1 MMKISH
7 KILYAFLLVFAI
19 SGCTKLD
26 EEQFGRLSPA
36 NYYKTEQEALS
47 SVLGIYQALQQVAHI
62 GDPWRISEFG
72 TDEFIVPGRASGGW
86 FDQNN
91 IDMMNHAVRPD
102 NQAIGRAWKQ
112 IFQVIGTANAVIES
126 LNSSPSAASFKAVAA
141 EAKALRAYGYFYAM
155 DLWGNV
161 PIATQARIDPANLP
175 ATNSRAEVFRFVEQE
190 MIAAAADLPSVTSV
204 NRTSYYPRLTR
215 EAVYTAL
222 ATLYLNAEVYT
233 STAKWAEANAMC
245 DNVIRTNAYTLEANT
260 VDNFKATNE
269 ANSKEIIFAFS
280 IDPSRTSG
288 SNQFILYAQPAL
300 DQQRYGLPFA
310 PANGYSTYQ
319 EALDRYENID
329 NRKKLIEYG
338 PQTYP
343 DGRPLAD
350 AKGVQ
355 LNLVAVKDYTSAQ
368 DNEGY
373 RVLKYVPD
381 GVKWAGSSA
390 DNDLILTRYADI
402 LLTKAEAL
410 FRTGSTG
417 DALTLLNQI
426 RARSN
431 ASTLGAITLQ
441 NIEDERAREFIWEGH
456 RRRDMIRF
464 GSFFNKTWTFKTTID
479 PVWKGIYPIPT
490 EQLGSNP
497 KLKQNPNY

>member
-1 MMKISH
+1 MKISY
-7 KILYAFLLVFAI
+7 KLFYSFLLFI
-19 SGCTKLD
+19 LLSGCTKLD
-26 EEQFGRLSPA
+26 EEQFGRLSPT

-47 SVLGIYQALQQVAHI
+47 SVLGIYQSLQQVAHI
-62 GDPWRISEFG
+62 GDPWRISELG
-72 TDEFIVPGRASGGW
+72 TDEYIVPGRASGGW

-91 IDMMNHAVRPD
+91 IDMMMHNVRPD

-126 LNSSPSAASFKAVAA
+126 LESSPSAANFKTVMA

-161 PIATQARIDPANLP
+161 PIATKARIDPANLP
-175 ATNSRAEVFRFVEQE
+175 ATNTRAEVFSFVEKE
-190 MIAAAADLPSVTSV
+190 MIAATADLPSVTTV
-204 NRTSYYPRLTR
+204 NRISYYPRLTK

-233 STAKWAEANAMC
+233 GTTKWNEAVAMC
-245 DNVIRTNAYTLEANT
+245 DNVIKTNAYALESNT

-300 DQQRYGLPFA
+300 DQQKYNLPFA

-319 EALDRYENID
+319 EALDRYESTD
-329 NRKKLIEYG
+329 NRKKLIEFG
-338 PQTYP
+338 PQTYL
-343 DGRPLAD
+343 DGRPLVD

-373 RVLKYVPD
+373 RVLKYIPD
-381 GVKWAGSSA
+381 GVKWAGSSG
-390 DNDLILTRYADI
+390 DNDLVLTRYADV
-402 LLTKAEAL
+402 LMTKAEAL
-410 FRTGSTG
+410 FKTGKPEE
-417 DALTLLNQI
+417 ARVLVNQI

-431 ASTLGAITLQ
+431 ASTLTTLTLQ

-464 GSFFNKTWTFKTTID
+464 GSFFNKTWTFKTTND
-479 PVWKGIYPIPT
+479 PLWRGIYPIPT

>member
-1 MMKISH
+1 MKISY
-7 KILYAFLLVFAI
+7 KLFYSFLLFI
-19 SGCTKLD
+19 LLSGCTKLD
-26 EEQFGRLSPA
+26 EEQFGRLSPT

-47 SVLGIYQALQQVAHI
+47 SVLGIYQSLQQVAHI
-62 GDPWRISEFG
+62 GDPWRISELG
-72 TDEFIVPGRASGGW
+72 TDEYIVPGRASGGW

-91 IDMMNHAVRPD
+91 IDMMMHNVRPD

-126 LNSSPSAASFKAVAA
+126 LESSPSAANFKTVMA

-161 PIATQARIDPANLP
+161 PIATKARIDPANLP
-175 ATNSRAEVFRFVEQE
+175 ATNTRAEVFSFVEKE
-190 MIAAAADLPSVTSV
+190 MIAATADLPSVTTV
-204 NRTSYYPRLTR
+204 NRISYYPRLTK

-233 STAKWAEANAMC
+233 GTTKWNEAVAMC
-245 DNVIRTNAYTLEANT
+245 DNVIKTNAYALESNT

-300 DQQRYGLPFA
+300 DQQKYNLPFA

-319 EALDRYENID
+319 EALDRYESTD
-329 NRKKLIEYG
+329 NRKKLIEFG
-338 PQTYP
+338 PQTYL
-343 DGRPLAD
+343 DGRPLVD

-373 RVLKYVPD
+373 RVLKYIPD
-381 GVKWAGSSA
+381 GVKWAGSSG
-390 DNDLILTRYADI
+390 DNDLVLTRYADV
-402 LLTKAEAL
+402 LMTKAEAL
-410 FRTGSTG
+410 FKTGKPEE
-417 DALTLLNQI
+417 ARVLVNQI

-431 ASTLGAITLQ
+431 ASTLTTLTLQ
-441 NIEDERAREFIWEGH
+441 HIEDERAREFIWEGH

-464 GSFFNKTWTFKTTID
+464 GSFFNKTWTFKTTND
-479 PVWKGIYPIPT
+479 PLWRGIYPIPT

>member
-1 MMKISH
+1 MKISY
-7 KILYAFLLVFAI
+7 KLFYSFLLFI
-19 SGCTKLD
+19 LLSGCTKLD
-26 EEQFGRLSPA
+26 EEQFGRLSPT

-47 SVLGIYQALQQVAHI
+47 SVLGIYQSLQQVAHI
-62 GDPWRISEFG
+62 GDPWRISELG
-72 TDEFIVPGRASGGW
+72 TDEYIVPGRASGGW

-91 IDMMNHAVRPD
+91 IDMMMHNVRPD

-126 LNSSPSAASFKAVAA
+126 LESSPSAANFKTVMA

-161 PIATQARIDPANLP
+161 PIATKARIDPANLP
-175 ATNSRAEVFRFVEQE
+175 ATNTRAEVFSFVEKE
-190 MIAAAADLPSVTSV
+190 MIAATADLPSVTTV
-204 NRTSYYPRLTR
+204 NRISYYPRLTK

-233 STAKWAEANAMC
+233 GTTKWNEAVAMC
-245 DNVIRTNAYTLEANT
+245 DNVIKTNAYALESNT

-300 DQQRYGLPFA
+300 DQQKYNLPFA

-319 EALDRYENID
+319 EALDRYESTD
-329 NRKKLIEYG
+329 NRKKLIEFG
-338 PQTYP
+338 PQTYL
-343 DGRPLAD
+343 DGRPLVD

-373 RVLKYVPD
+373 RVLKYIPD
-381 GVKWAGSSA
+381 GVKWAGSSG
-390 DNDLILTRYADI
+390 DNDLVLTRYADV
-402 LLTKAEAL
+402 LMTKAEAL
-410 FRTGSTG
+410 FKMGKPEEARV
-417 DALTLLNQI
+417 LVNQI

-431 ASTLGAITLQ
+431 ASTLTTLTLQ

-464 GSFFNKTWTFKTTID
+464 GSFFNKTWTFKTTND
-479 PVWKGIYPIPT
+479 PLWRGIYPIPT